1 MSAAAPAKKIYPPSN
16 GTTIAMALDH
26 DHVAAGEILCA
37 EKTLELAPL
46 GDDGA

>member
-1 MSAAAPAKKIYPPSN
+1 
-16 GTTIAMALDH
+16 MALDH

-46 GDDGA
+46 GDDGAQNPLASACSLHFL